1 MFVDFRGKGPVMDD
15 KKEAACDRML
25 LEPYRYLLQL
35 PGKQVRKRL
44 SQAFNHWLNVPEDKL
59 QVIIE
64 VTEMLH
70 NASLLIDDI
79 EDSSKLRRGFPVAHS
94 IYGVASVINSA
105 NYVYFLGLEKVLT
118 LQHPEAVHVF
128 TRQLLELHRGQGL
141 DIHWRDTYTCP
152 SEQEYRSM
160 VLKKTG
166 GLFGLAVGLMQ
177 LFSNCKRDL
186 KPLLDILGL
195 FFQIRDDYANL
206 KSKEYS
212 ENKSFCED
220 LTEGKFSFPT
230 IHAIW
235 SQPDS
240 TQVQNILRQR
250 TENVDVKRYCVDYL
264 EKVGSFAYTRQTLKE
279 LEDEAYRLIKEMG
292 GNPELESLVE
302 QLSLLYKD

>member
-1 MFVDFRGKGPVMDD
+1 MDREPE
-15 KKEAACDRML
+15 EASERIL
-25 LEPYRYLLQL
+25 LEPYKYLLQL
-35 PGKQVRKRL
+35 PGKQVRTKL
-44 SQAFNHWLNVPEDKL
+44 AQAFNHWLNVPEDKL

-79 EDSSKLRRGFPVAHS
+79 EDNSTLRRGFPVAHS
-94 IYGVASVINSA
+94 IYGVPSVINSA

-118 LQHPEAVHVF
+118 LDNPEAVRVF

-152 SEQEYRSM
+152 TEKEYRHM
-160 VLKKTG
+160 VLQKTG

-177 LFSNCKRDL
+177 LFSEWKQDL
-186 KPLLDILGL
+186 KPLLDTLGL

-206 KSKEYS
+206 SSREYS

-235 SQPDS
+235 SCPES

-250 TENVDVKRYCVDYL
+250 TENLDIKRYCVDYL
-264 EKVGSFAYTRQTLKE
+264 EKVGSFAYTRETLRE
-279 LEDEAYRLIKEMG
+279 LEAESYRLIREFG
-292 GNPELESLVE
+292 GNPQLESLIKL
-302 QLSLLYKD
+302 LSRMHRDAENESSA

>member
-1 MFVDFRGKGPVMDD
+1 MCF
-15 KKEAACDRML
+15 
-25 LEPYRYLLQL
+25 
-35 PGKQVRKRL
+35 
-44 SQAFNHWLNVPEDKL
+44 

-94 IYGVASVINSA
+94 IYGTPSVINSA

-118 LQHPEAVHVF
+118 LEHPEAVQVF

-152 SEQEYRSM
+152 TEQEYRTM
-160 VLKKTG
+160 VLQKTG

-177 LFSNCKRDL
+177 LFSEWKRDL
-186 KPLLDILGL
+186 KPLLDALGL
-195 FFQIRDDYANL
+195 YFQIRDDYANL
-206 KSKEYS
+206 YSREYS

-220 LTEGKFSFPT
+220 LPFSFPT

-235 SQPDS
+235 SQPES

-250 TENVDVKRYCVDYL
+250 TENLDIKRYCVDYL
-264 EKVGSFAYTRQTLKE
+264 VKVGSFAYTRKTLRE
-279 LEDEAYRLIKEMG
+279 LEAEAYHLIRDLG
-292 GNPELESLVE
+292 GNPELEGLIK
-302 QLSLLYKD
+302 QLSLMYKEPEAEAGGCSNQEV